1 MFESWLSFA
10 AIAVVA
16 IIGYSFTK
24 EDLSYQ
30 AELRLIQLRSELIG
44 LPCRPSSI
52 LDSTIGSLCLVL
64 VWQFITA
71 SSFVGHHHLDRPSH
85 HSSTFVQCYHSWI
98 YLSIIEMITL
108 RHQPLG
114 PNSMH
119 WPAHSSY
126 LATTNELPIRAIT
139 KALEPIG

>member
-52 LDSTIGSLCLVL
+52 LDSTIGYLCLVL

-71 SSFVGHHHLDRPSH
+71 SSFVGHHYLDRPNH
-85 HSSTFVQCYHSWI
+85 HSSTFVLCYHS
-98 YLSIIEMITL
+98 
-108 RHQPLG
+108 
-114 PNSMH
+114 
-119 WPAHSSY
+119 
-126 LATTNELPIRAIT
+126 
-139 KALEPIG
+139 